1 MMRFLLL
8 VVTERRSL
16 ASYLGVSLLCRYLES
31 SPLACYKPSSRILG
45 HQLPV
50 VDRHG
55 TLVFA
60 NQTAL
65 DMFGV
70 SDCCY
75 SF

>member
-1 MMRFLLL
+1 
-8 VVTERRSL
+8 
-16 ASYLGVSLLCRYLES
+16 LES